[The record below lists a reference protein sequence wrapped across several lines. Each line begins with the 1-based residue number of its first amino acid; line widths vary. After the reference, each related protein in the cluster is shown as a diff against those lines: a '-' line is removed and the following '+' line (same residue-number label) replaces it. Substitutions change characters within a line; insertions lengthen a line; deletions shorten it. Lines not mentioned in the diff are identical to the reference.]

1 MRHAMDPDHV
11 VAITTIV
18 TKQQGIAKA
27 GVIGALWGLGHT
39 FTIFVVG
46 TIIILFQVT
55 IPPRIGLSMEFAVA
69 AMLILLG
76 VSEFD
81 GDPVLAAGKI
91 HAERTSASAASIF
104 NDSSADTQFCDSDLP
119 TKLESVEPKLW
130 LDRMLQTVGLY
141 NVLRPLAIGIV
152 HGLAGSAAV
161 ALLVMTTIRDPWWGI
176 TYLFL
181 FGVGTIAGMMI
192 ITAVIAMPFAF
203 TVRRF
208 SGWSRGMAVASGLLE
223 SWIRS
228 VPFLPDWFCGWS
240 FLLTPAVDPAMTVKL
255 SVPMSGDRHSLL
267 GRSLPRNGIE
277 EVRFGQKWLAFS
289 SPRTPFLDSLQMAY
303 HPGVIARWL
312 VSKWRVSPFYGSRFA
327 GTCEA
332 IPGL

>member
-1 MRHAMDPDHV
+1 MFSFAAILVLGFFLGMRHATDPDHV

-76 VSEFD
+76 VLNLTGTLRWLQERFTPSAQV
-81 GDPVLAAGKI
+81 PCAAN
-91 HAERTSASAASIF
+91 IF
-104 NDSSADTQFCDSDLP
+104 NDRSAGTQFFDAAVP
-119 TKLESVEPKLW
+119 TEPEGVEPRIR
-130 LDRMLQTVGLY
+130 LDGMFQTVGLY
-141 NVLRPLAIGIV
+141 NVLRPLVIGIV

-161 ALLVMTTIRDPWWGI
+161 ALLVMTTIRDPWWAI

-181 FGVGTIAGMMI
+181 FGIGTIAGMMV

-208 SGWSRGMAVASGLLE
+208 SSWNRGMAVASGLL
-223 SWIRS
+223 SLGFGL
-228 VPFLPDWFCGWS
+228 FLSYQIGF
-240 FLLTPAVDPAMTVKL
+240 VDGL
-255 SVPMSGDRHSLL
+255 
-267 GRSLPRNGIE
+267 
-277 EVRFGQKWLAFS
+277 FS
-289 SPRTPFLDSLQMAY
+289 SHPQWTPR
-303 HPGVIARWL
+303 
-312 VSKWRVSPFYGSRFA
+312 
-327 GTCEA
+327 
-332 IPGL
+332 